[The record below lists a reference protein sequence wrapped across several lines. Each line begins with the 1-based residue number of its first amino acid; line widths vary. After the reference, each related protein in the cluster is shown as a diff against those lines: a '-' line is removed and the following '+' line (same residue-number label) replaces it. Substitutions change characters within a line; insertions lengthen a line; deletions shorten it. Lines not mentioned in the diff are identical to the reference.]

1 MDFFFTYT
9 LMYSVPESG
18 HFEDQHNDIYPEVK
32 GVFPFLLS
40 FLKVILWI

>member
-1 MDFFFTYT
+1 MWIFFFTYT

-18 HFEDQHNDIYPEVK
+18 RFEDDIYPEVK

-40 FLKVILWI
+40 FLKVILWM